1 MTLSLFYIQLR
12 LTLFLPDDDWL
23 NGDSR
28 RESSNLELN
37 ENVAVR
43 VRPLRTDEDLKTVK
57 ETI

>member
-1 MTLSLFYIQLR
+1 MKPSLFWLQLR
-12 LTLFLPDDDWL
+12 LTYFLPDDDWL

-28 RESSNLELN
+28 RESSDLELN
-37 ENVAVR
+37 ENAAVR